1 MILRDYAG
9 KKIAELE
16 NRVRT
21 EAAKTLANGS
31 ADAIHD
37 LRVSIRR
44 LTQALRALESV
55 IGKQQAKQTRRKLRK
70 WMNAAAEIRNR
81 DIALELLEDA
91 GITDDSPVVERVK
104 AGRDAAHE
112 QLALLLARSQS

>member
-1 MILRDYAG
+1 MILRDYTN

-16 NRVRT
+16 KRVQKETAR
-21 EAAKTLANGS
+21 TLADDS

-55 IGKQQAKQTRRKLRK
+55 IGKQEARRTRRRLRK

-81 DIALELLEDA
+81 DIALELLESA
-91 GITDDSPVVERVK
+91 GIAEDNPVVERVK
-104 AGRDAAHE
+104 SSRDAAHQ
-112 QLALLLARSQS
+112 QLAQLLAGSVS